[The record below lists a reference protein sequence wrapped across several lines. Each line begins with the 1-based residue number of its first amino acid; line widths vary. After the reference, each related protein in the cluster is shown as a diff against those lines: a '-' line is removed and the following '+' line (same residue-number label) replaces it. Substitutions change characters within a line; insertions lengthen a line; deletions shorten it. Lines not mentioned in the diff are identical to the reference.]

1 MRSILFDLGNVL
13 VRYEHDA
20 TIAAVATLYG
30 VERAAV
36 RDAFA
41 LVSTDF
47 GMGLI
52 AAPDLLNALNHSLGC
67 AIEESSF
74 VRAFCAGLARNDAA
88 LAYALSLQDRASTQ
102 IGAISNTNEVHVAWL
117 DRHVPELAEFELV
130 MMSNEVH
137 ILKPDPEIFELAL
150 ELLDTKAEQVLYI
163 DDLAINVEAAQG
175 IGMAGLV
182 HVDWAVTLPQIEAW
196 LANA

>member
-20 TIAAVATLYG
+20 TIAALATLYG

-41 LVSTDF
+41 LVGTDF
-47 GMGLI
+47 GMGLLT
-52 AAPDLLNALNHSLGC
+52 ASDVLNSLNRSLGC
-67 AIEESSF
+67 EIDESSF
-74 VRAFCAGLARNDAA
+74 VRAFCAGLARDDTA
-88 LAYALSLQDRASTQ
+88 LAYALSLQERVSTQ

-137 ILKPDPEIFELAL
+137 ILKPDAEIFELAL
-150 ELLDTKAEQVLYI
+150 ELLDTPAEHVLYI
-163 DDLAINVEAAQG
+163 DDLAANVEAAQALG
-175 IGMAGLV
+175 IAGLV

>member
-20 TIAAVATLYG
+20 TIAALATLYG

-41 LVSTDF
+41 LVGTDF
-47 GMGLI
+47 GMGLLT
-52 AAPDLLNALNHSLGC
+52 ASDVLNSLNRSLGC
-67 AIEESSF
+67 EIDESSF
-74 VRAFCAGLARNDAA
+74 VRAFCAGLARDDAA
-88 LAYALSLQDRASTQ
+88 LAYALSLQERASTQ

-137 ILKPDPEIFELAL
+137 ILKPDAEIFELAL
-150 ELLDTKAEQVLYI
+150 ELLDTPAEHVLYI
-163 DDLAINVEAAQG
+163 DDLAANVEAAQALG
-175 IGMAGLV
+175 IAGLV